1 PSLNPSRGLPYR
13 TAYGHARAIVDA
25 SKYRMGGNVWATEDV
40 PAEAAPMV
48 AAIARKMRAE
58 GEPALMRLVRMA
70 VDDLLEGRP
79 PRH

>member
-1 PSLNPSRGLPYR
+1 MNSSRGLPYR
-13 TAYGHARAIVDA
+13 TAYDHARAIVDA

-40 PAEAAPMV
+40 PTEVAPMI

-58 GEPALMRLVRMA
+58 GEPALMRLIRMA
-70 VDDLLEGRP
+70 VDDVLEGRQ